1 MEFITKLILQF
12 AGPIGGLVE
21 KGIFGGVVW
30 LLAKGD
36 IQGDAALIAGG
47 LYTAFSGAFT
57 GWINTQTAKATSIVQ
72 TQGNGITVVKKA
84 DAVEAGIPSVTAPQ

>member
-1 MEFITKLILQF
+1 MELITKLILQF
-12 AGPIGGLVE
+12 AGPIGTLVE
-21 KGIFGGVVW
+21 KGIFGGVMFLIGKGW
-30 LLAKGD
+30 L
-36 IQGDAALIAGG
+36 QGDGAVIAGG

-57 GWINTQTAKATSIVQ
+57 GWVNTQTAKATSIVQ